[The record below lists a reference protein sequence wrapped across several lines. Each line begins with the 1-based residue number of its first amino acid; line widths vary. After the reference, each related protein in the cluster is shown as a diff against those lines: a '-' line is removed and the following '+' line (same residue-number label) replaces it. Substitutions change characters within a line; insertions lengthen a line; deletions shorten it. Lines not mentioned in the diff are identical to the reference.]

1 MQTKTEAGR
10 PTVKHAP
17 IEASNDF
24 GGWGWSMIIFS
35 GLMYYMYAAWTADGL
50 NVFISSF
57 AKEKGWDP
65 AKLLVLATPANWIGV
80 LGAMV
85 FGQMI
90 MKAGPRLVTVVAM
103 FFAGASVIWFGR
115 VDSITDYMFALAAI
129 AFFTTGY
136 GFVVPG
142 TLMNIWFP
150 RKKGL
155 ALGWATMGMPV
166 CTATFVYVM
175 SFMFKEFGFVNTY
188 TISGAFLI
196 ALSLIAWFWIKD
208 TPESVGCFPDNVRF
222 SHENMAATIEKMK
235 NYQSPFTVA
244 KLLRD
249 KDMWCISLGYG
260 CLWLVTIGI
269 VSQYVLR
276 LISLGYT
283 EETAINMLAVA
294 AVCALPGSYLWGWL
308 DLKWGT
314 KKASVVY
321 TATYIV
327 ILGCLVYEG
336 GPVFTFITS
345 VLVGSGLAG
354 IKELI
359 TSMTGSVYGRYDF
372 AAANRVITPIANIL
386 RASTFVVMGMSLML
400 TKSYSG
406 AYLIFIVINI
416 IGLVLI
422 SKITNECK
430 GNDLEVDD

>member
-1 MQTKTEAGR
+1 MNTKTVTIGTAE
-10 PTVKHAP
+10 KKSS
-17 IEASNDF
+17 IDSNNDF
-24 GGWGWSMIIFS
+24 GPWGWSMIIFS

-57 AKEKGWDP
+57 VKEKGWD
-65 AKLLVLATPANWIGV
+65 AAELLALASPANWIGV
-80 LGAMV
+80 LGAMA

-90 MKAGPRLVTVVAM
+90 IKAGPRMVTVVAM
-103 FFAGASVIWFGR
+103 FFAGASVIWFGH
-115 VDSITDYMFALAAI
+115 VDSVMQYMLALAAI

-142 TLMNIWFP
+142 TLMNVWFP

-166 CTATFVYVM
+166 CTATFVYLM
-175 SFMFKEFGFVNTY
+175 TFLFKKFGFTDTY
-188 TISGAFLI
+188 TIAGLFLM
-196 ALSLIAWFWIKD
+196 AMSLIAWFWIKD
-208 TPESVGCFPDNVRF
+208 TPESVGCYPDNVHV
-222 SHENMAATIEKMK
+222 SHENMAATLERMK
-235 NYQSPFTVA
+235 NYTSPFTVA
-244 KLLRD
+244 RLLKD
-249 KDMWCISLGYG
+249 KDMWFISLGYG

-276 LISLGYT
+276 LMSLGYT

-294 AVCALPGSYLWGWL
+294 AICALPGSYLWGWL

-314 KKASVVY
+314 KKASVIY

-336 GPVFTFITS
+336 GPVFTFFTS

-386 RASTFVVMGMSLML
+386 RSSTFIVMGMSLML

-422 SKITNECK
+422 SKITDECK